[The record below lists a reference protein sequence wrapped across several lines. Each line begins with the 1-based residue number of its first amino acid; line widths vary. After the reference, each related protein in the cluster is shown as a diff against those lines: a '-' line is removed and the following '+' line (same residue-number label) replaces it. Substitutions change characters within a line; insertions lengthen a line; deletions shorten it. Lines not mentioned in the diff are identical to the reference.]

1 MRKATTIVLALMLLL
16 VIGSAESMAAGP
28 FGTKGDGT
36 GNAFAYFYQWLR
48 DSDGDG
54 VPNGLDPDWVRPEDG
69 TGYGRQNGGGDG
81 CDDCEGAYVRDRD
94 RDRDRD
100 NEGSGAMTRNSYS
113 YWFRNKKGR

>member
-1 MRKATTIVLALMLLL
+1 MRKATTIALALMLLL
-16 VIGSAESMAAGP
+16 VIGSAESMASGP
-28 FGTKGDGT
+28 FGPKGDGT

-69 TGYGRQNGGGDG
+69 TGYGRHNGDGDG
-81 CDDCEGAYVRDRD
+81 CGDCEGAYERD

-113 YWFRNKKGR
+113 HWFRNKRGR